1 MDLHPRDA
9 PARLMRISEEKQA
22 STVRVTKLEVV
33 IYEALREVVPE
44 DHGNALLDLEVLE
57 ALAKVSARLTGD
69 LRRANIEE
77 KT

>member
-1 MDLHPRDA
+1 
-9 PARLMRISEEKQA
+9 MRISEEKQA

-44 DHGNALLDLEVLE
+44 DHDNALLDLEVLE